1 MCIRDSYYTED
12 MIQAVDAEKD
22 AGVEVDDVYDHE
34 GRQGK
39 TGGVETSMEVFS
51 STVEQEDYAM
61 GEMQQRAAESGM
73 LKEIVFGRN
82 EPALHHFHRNYREA
96 LNMPPLERVE

>member
-1 MCIRDSYYTED
+1 
-12 MIQAVDAEKD
+12 
-22 AGVEVDDVYDHE
+22 
-34 GRQGK
+34 
-39 TGGVETSMEVFS
+39 VETSMEVFS

-73 LKEIVFGRN
+73 LEEIVFGRN